1 MECDTD
7 VTMINLETNEKVGE
21 ISLMSR
27 FSDNHEQLSDQL
39 HNNPD
44 INCLTKVADDLFD
57 YYGKVVDRYRDP
69 FVMKVQR
76 IPLPD
81 LGKITEI
88 DPQQPIWNYVCIP
101 HSPNTRWYSIR
112 THTRDINTR
121 YIEVSKD
128 NYEDL
133 LSSGKLKPVS

>member
-7 VTMINLETNEKVGE
+7 VTIINLETNEKVGE

-27 FSDNHEQLSDQL
+27 FSGNYEQLSDQL

-44 INCLTKVADDLFD
+44 INCLTEVADDLFS
-57 YYGKVVDRYRDP
+57 YYGIEIGRYHDP

-76 IPLPD
+76 LPLPD

-88 DPQQPIWNYVCIP
+88 DHQQPTWNYVCIP

-112 THTRDINTR
+112 THTRDIRTP
-121 YIEVSKD
+121 YIEVGKD
-128 NYEDL
+128 NYKDL
-133 LSSGKLKPVS
+133 LSNGKLKPVS

>member
-7 VTMINLETNEKVGE
+7 VTIINLETNEKVGE
-21 ISLMSR
+21 ISLMPR
-27 FSDNHEQLSDQL
+27 FYNHEQLSNQL
-39 HNNPD
+39 HDNPNTELLTQIATNLFTYHNKD
-44 INCLTKVADDLFD
+44 INRC
-57 YYGKVVDRYRDP
+57 RDP

-88 DPQQPIWNYVCIP
+88 DPEQPTWNYVCIP

-112 THTRDINTR
+112 THTRDIRTR
-121 YIEVSKD
+121 YIEVGKD
-128 NYEDL
+128 NYKDL